1 LFSPSV
7 ILIAG
12 DGGGI
17 GYEKLSKLFSSGKSD
32 LSSPTSSHIANIGAA
47 IDIDD
52 EHHYIK
58 NMRDCSVRMESILL
72 DVNEK

>member
-1 LFSPSV
+1 MCFCKSIT
-7 ILIAG
+7 ILKNHQPWQIG
-12 DGGGI
+12 NKYNLYQTNTGI
-17 GYEKLSKLFSSGKSD
+17 
-32 LSSPTSSHIANIGAA
+32 A

-52 EHHYIK
+52 EHHYIF